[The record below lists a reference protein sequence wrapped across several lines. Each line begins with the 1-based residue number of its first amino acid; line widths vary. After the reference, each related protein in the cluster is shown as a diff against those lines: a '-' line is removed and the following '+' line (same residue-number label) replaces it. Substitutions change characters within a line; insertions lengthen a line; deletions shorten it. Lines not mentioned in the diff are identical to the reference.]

1 MATLRLGYWAAQ
13 EQYDP
18 QRLLQYAMH
27 AEVVGFDIIV
37 TSDHFHP
44 WGDTGGQAGFPWIW
58 LASAAERTRK
68 VELGTA
74 VTTPMFR
81 YHPAIVAQAFATLDN
96 LYPGRIFLTLGTGH
110 AMNETPLGFKW
121 PEYEEKVDRLQE
133 ALEIIYKLWQG
144 DFVTYEGKYYQLNK
158 AKLYTKPKMKIPVYL
173 ATSNEHVARIAGQF
187 CDGILTN
194 PRGLERFR
202 KIVNAMEKA
211 AAKVGREPVKLS
223 KSMEFKVAYDID
235 YNRALK
241 SAMFWA
247 TTAIPREKREHVWDP
262 RELEAM
268 IGPEEGKK
276 IKESWLIT
284 TDSDQI
290 IKRLGE
296 FLKIGFDRVY
306 IHSASPIEER
316 FLNLLGRE
324 ILPWMREYYDSL
336 FKPVR
341 TIVVD

>member
-1 MATLRLGYWAAQ
+1 MTALRLGYWAAQ

-44 WGDTGGQAGFPWIW
+44 WGDKGQSGFPWIW
-58 LASAAERTRK
+58 LASAAEKTRK

-74 VTTPMFR
+74 VTTPLFR
-81 YHPAIVAQAFATLDN
+81 YHPALVAQAFATLDC
-96 LYPGRIFLTLGTGH
+96 LYPGRIFVTLGTGH

-121 PEYEEKVDRLQE
+121 PGFEEKVVRLQE
-133 ALEIIYKLWQG
+133 AVEIIQKLWQG
-144 DFVTYEGKYYQLNK
+144 DFLTYEGKYYQLSK
-158 AKLYTKPKMKIPVYL
+158 AKLYTKPKTKIPIYL
-173 ATSNEHVARIAGQF
+173 ATSNERVARIAGQF

-194 PRGLERFR
+194 PRSLDRFT
-202 KIVNAMEKA
+202 KIVQAMEKA
-211 AAKVGREPVKLS
+211 ATKVGRDAKRMS
-223 KSMEFKVAYDID
+223 RSMEFKVAYDID
-235 YNRALK
+235 YSRALK

-247 TTAIPREKREHVWDP
+247 TSAIPREKREHVWDP
-262 RELEAM
+262 RELESLV
-268 IGPEEGKK
+268 GPEEEKK
-276 IKESWLIT
+276 IEESWLIT
-284 TDSDQI
+284 TDSDDI

-296 FLKIGFDRVY
+296 FLKMGFDRVY

-324 ILPWMREYYDSL
+324 ILPWMREYYGSL
-336 FKPVR
+336 FRPVR
-341 TIVVD
+341 TVSVE